1 MTHLINNNGPAK
13 LVPTVGAKFESRGIC
28 PVLIGTIGLTG
39 DAPAGKGNLQPNL
52 NVGRGL
58 KDAYVGAGLKYT
70 QQLTDNTGYY
80 VNLQTDKT
88 FGIKDQ
94 VKYTENYTYDNRV
107 IDTYKASYPINSQC
121 LNFSTGIFYK
131 DKHGVEWKQGG
142 SIMHTKA
149 EIPTE
154 SPINDQKFDKWGAA
168 LNLGVKIP
176 DKYGATEVNARLG
189 GYFGGEGAFSF
200 GVSRYF

>member
-58 KDAYVGAGLKYT
+58 KEASVGAGLKYT

-94 VKYTENYTYDNRV
+94 VKYENTLIYDNV
-107 IDTYKASYPINSQC
+107 VDTYKASYPINTQR
-121 LNFSTGIFYK
+121 LVFGGGLTKKDNKGNEFSMGA
-131 DKHGVEWKQGG
+131 

-154 SPINDQKFDKWGAA
+154 SPMKNTDFDSWGGA
-168 LNLGVKIP
+168 LNLGVKFP
-176 DKYGATEVNARLG
+176 DKYGATEVNAYLG
-189 GYFGGEGAFSF
+189 GNFKDNSGSF
-200 GVSRYF
+200 GLGVTRYF